1 MKYKIA
7 AFWGIVYCALFA
19 FLQIYFQYHFYYIEQ
34 SQLFQ
39 NSWLYWAERMV
50 EPGGLALWLS
60 EWLVQFFMLPYA
72 GPALTAGLLTLAGIV
87 TGRIIRKIAPSSE
100 LFLLPL
106 LPVMMLLLVSFDFN
120 YRVFGTVAFCL
131 MLLALWGYLSI
142 GKSLFRIIAG
152 WVLAPLLFVFA
163 GPVAFL
169 FAISVSV
176 YELMSRT
183 PKGYWALLT
192 CAEVLLAG
200 ICSVYFSLLGEYR
213 FVFLPDG
220 YYHRSLEPKTVIYYS
235 WACFLLVFLLAFLIK
250 KRKAL
255 PGMKRK
261 IGEGAVQLVLLAG
274 LLYWGIPNYSDRKS
288 AKLKELDYYT
298 RMEQWDKVVKACEG
312 KVTNFL
318 YLCYLN
324 KALAEKGEL
333 ADRMFAFDQRGPQ
346 GLLVSWNKAEQ
357 VSALLSEVYFT
368 MGYMG
373 PAQEMAFE
381 GYVSTIGY
389 GNPRLLKRLV
399 QTNLIYG
406 TYPIAGKYIDVLE
419 NTFYY
424 KDWATAQRKFLNNDA
439 AVEAD
444 PVLGP
449 RRRALPQESN
459 LAQVN
464 GFDADLQL
472 LAKTNPGHKAPI
484 EYLGAF
490 FLLTKDMEGF
500 KQLIETYY
508 GTEVLPTLPVSFQE
522 AVITLSEKEPDYRQR
537 FNISGSMLQ
546 RFADYKKTVLA
557 NKNNPNALPG
567 LLFRSF
573 GNTYWYYFMF
583 K

>member
-1 MKYKIA
+1 MKYKIV
-7 AFWGIVYCALFA
+7 AFWGIVFCALFA
-19 FLQIYFQYHFYYIEQ
+19 FLQTYFQFHFYYIEQ

-39 NSWLYWAERMV
+39 YSGGYWMQRMA

-60 EWLVQFFMLPYA
+60 EWLVQFFMVPYA
-72 GPALTAGLLTLAGIV
+72 GPAITAGLLTLAGFI
-87 TGRIIRKIAPSSE
+87 TGRIIRRIAPLSE
-100 LFLLPL
+100 WYLLPL
-106 LPVMMLLLVSFDFN
+106 LPVVMLMLVSFDFN

-131 MLLALWGYLSI
+131 MAFALWGYLSVGNTLYRLI
-142 GKSLFRIIAG
+142 TGG
-152 WVLAPLLFVFA
+152 VLALLLFVVA
-163 GPVAFL
+163 GPVALL
-169 FAISVSV
+169 FAVSVSV
-176 YELMSRT
+176 YELLSHT
-183 PKGYWALLT
+183 PKGYWTLLT
-192 CAEVLLAG
+192 CAGVLLAG
-200 ICSVYFSLLGEYR
+200 ICSVYFSMLGEYR
-213 FVFLPDG
+213 FAFLPDG

-235 WACFLLVFLLAFLIK
+235 WICFLLVFVVAFLIRR
-250 KRKAL
+250 RKNR
-255 PGMKRK
+255 PGMKRG
-261 IGEGAVQLVLLAG
+261 IGEGVLQLLLLGG
-274 LLYWGIPNYSDRKS
+274 LLYWGIPQYSDRKS

-298 RMEQWDKVVKACEG
+298 RMEQWDKVVDACQG

-324 KALAEKGEL
+324 KALAERGEL

-368 MGYMG
+368 IGYMG

-406 TYPIAGKYIDVLE
+406 FYPVAEKYMDVLE

-424 KDWATAQRKFLNNDA
+424 KDWASAQRKFLNNDT

-449 RRRALPQESN
+449 RRKALPEDSN
-459 LAQVN
+459 LAQAN
-464 GFDADLQL
+464 GFNADLQL
-472 LAKTNPGHKAPI
+472 LAKTNPANKAPI

-490 FLLTKDMEGF
+490 FLLTKDMDGF
-500 KQLIETYY
+500 RELIETYY
-508 GTEVLPTLPVSFQE
+508 GTEVLPVLPVSFQE
-522 AVITLSEKEPDYRQR
+522 AVITLSEKEPEYRER
-537 FNISGSMLQ
+537 FQISESILR

-557 NKNNPNALPG
+557 NKNNPSALPG
-567 LLFRSF
+567 LLYRSF
-573 GNTYWYYFMF
+573 GNTYWFYFMF

>member
-1 MKYKIA
+1 MKYKIG
-7 AFWGIVYCALFA
+7 AFWLIVFGALFA
-19 FLQIYFQYHFYYIEQ
+19 FLQAYFQYHFYYIEQ

-39 NSWLYWAERMV
+39 YSGSYWMQRMS

-60 EWLVQFFMLPYA
+60 EWLVQFFMIPLA
-72 GPALTAGLLTLAGIV
+72 GPAITAGLLTLAGFV
-87 TGRIIRKIAPSSE
+87 TGRIIRKVAPLSN
-100 LFLLPL
+100 LFFLPL
-106 LPVMMLLLVSFDFN
+106 LPLVMLLFVHFDFN

-131 MLLALWGYLSI
+131 MILALWAYLSV
-142 GKSLFRIIAG
+142 GKYLYRLIYG
-152 WVLAPLLFVFA
+152 LLLAPLLFVIA
-163 GPVAFL
+163 GPVALL
-169 FAISVSV
+169 FAVLVSV
-176 YELMSRT
+176 YELLSRT

-192 CAEVLLAG
+192 CAEVLLVG
-200 ICSVYFSLLGEYR
+200 LCSVYFSMLGEYR
-213 FVFLPDG
+213 FAFLPDG

-235 WACFLLVFLLAFLIK
+235 WAYLLFVFLFAFLIR
-250 KRKAL
+250 KRKTQ
-255 PGMKRK
+255 PEMKRG
-261 IGEGAVQLVLLAG
+261 IGEGVVQLILLGG
-274 LLYWGIPNYSDRKS
+274 LLYWGIPEYSDQKS

-298 RMEQWDKVVKACEG
+298 RMEQWDNVLKTCEG

-318 YLCYLN
+318 YLCYMN

-346 GLLVSWNKAEQ
+346 GLLVPWNKAEQ

-373 PAQEMAFE
+373 SSQEMAFE
-381 GYVSTIGY
+381 GYISAIGH
-389 GNPRLLKRLV
+389 GNPRLLKRLI

-406 TYPIAGKYIDVLE
+406 SYPVAEKYIDVLE

-424 KDWATAQRKFLNNDA
+424 KDWASAQRKFLNNDA

-449 RRRALPQESN
+449 RRKSLPEESS
-459 LAQVN
+459 LAQLN

-472 LAKTNPGHKAPI
+472 LAKTNPSHKVPI

-490 FLLTKDMEGF
+490 FLLTKDMDGF
-500 KQLIETYY
+500 RNLIDTYY

-522 AVITLSEKEPDYRQR
+522 AVITLSEKEPDYRER
-537 FNISGSMLQ
+537 FHISAPILQ

-567 LLFRSF
+567 LLYRSF